1 MRNTGKRP
9 AGVRNQDFIF
19 RDIDFEMLTRYP
31 CRMSSRRELWVGDQN
46 TSDWHVA
53 GIEIHGNT

>member
-31 CRMSSRRELWVGDQN
+31 CRMSSRRELWVGDRSGF
-46 TSDWHVA
+46 TAKLKILSWK
-53 GIEIHGNT
+53 